1 MTAIE
6 NIPGSFYLGRKYSLE
21 DRQLLDDVVQYRAKD
36 LTTHALCVGMTGS
49 GKTGLC
55 VSLIEEAAL
64 DGIPVLC
71 IDPKGDLGNLLLTFP
86 DLRASDFEPW
96 IDRDTTSDVPAAA
109 EKTAA
114 VWRKGLEAWRYG
126 RDYLEQLQSVEK
138 IIYTP
143 GSSVGVPLTVLK
155 SLDAPGDAVLQDAEI
170 LREQIS
176 SSVSGL
182 LALLGIDADP
192 LTSREHI
199 LLSNILAKSW
209 QDGHDLSMED
219 LIRSI
224 QTPPVQKIG
233 VLDVESFFPK
243 VDRIKLS
250 MTLNNLL
257 ASPAFAG
264 WLQGQS
270 LSIQDLLYDK
280 QGRAKISILSI
291 AHLNDSERMFFVTI
305 LLNEVVSW
313 MRTQRGTSALRAILY
328 MDEIYGY
335 FPPNSKPP
343 SKVPMMT
350 LLKQARAF
358 GLGVVLATQ
367 NPVDLDYKGLSNM
380 GTWFLGR
387 LQTQR
392 DKDRVL
398 EGLQGASLQRG
409 ASFDRSSMDKM
420 LSAVG
425 NRVFLMNNV
434 HEPEPTIF
442 QTRFALSFLRGPLS
456 RDEIS
461 LLMAGARR
469 KILGSDSSNARNA
482 TPLQTSSAANS
493 SNSPPPGT
501 RPIVSAGIEER
512 FLEPSNALPS
522 GSLGVWMPAVLG
534 SASVHFVRGASNI
547 DLWRDYLLLAPVAAS
562 VPEHLWDQ
570 ALSLDPDEVQ
580 ITKNPIEGFSF
591 AELPPDLL
599 LAKNYRGWEK
609 ELSEYLFRHEKLNL
623 YSCKAVKKTA
633 APGLDEFSARLELA
647 EYAREA
653 RDEAMDKVRS
663 KFEDRI
669 AAFEIKV
676 AAAQQRLDRSVEE
689 AKAKRLDGLVHL
701 GTSILGSLLGGRRR
715 SLPTSTVRDLT
726 GSNQSTDVSRAQ
738 ETLET
743 LVLQK
748 NAMERECQQELDAI
762 ESQFSIENLKLEASE
777 IPIRKSDTKLRL
789 LALAWVPYAIDP
801 QGRSRLLITL
811 RQN

>member
-1 MTAIE
+1 MSAIE
-6 NIPGSFYLGRKYSLE
+6 NIPGSLYLGKRYDLE
-21 DRQLLDDVVQYRAKD
+21 TRQLLGDVVQYRSKD

-55 VSLIEEAAL
+55 ISLIEEAAL

-86 DLRASDFEPW
+86 DLQAKDFEPW
-96 IDRDTTSDVPAAA
+96 IDPETTADVPAAA
-109 EKTAA
+109 ENTAA
-114 VWRKGLEAWRYG
+114 IWRKGLESWRYD
-126 RDYLEQLQSVEK
+126 RSYLEQLKSVEK
-138 IIYTP
+138 VIYTP

-155 SLDAPGDAVLQDAEI
+155 SLDAPGEAVLQDAEI
-170 LREQIS
+170 LRDQIS

-209 QDGHDLSMED
+209 QEGRDLSMED
-219 LIRSI
+219 LIRNI
-224 QTPPVQKIG
+224 QSPPIQKIG

-243 VDRIKLS
+243 ADRIKLS

-257 ASPAFAG
+257 ASPSFAG

-270 LSIQDLLYDK
+270 LHIQDLLYDK
-280 QGRAKISILSI
+280 HGKAKISILSI

-305 LLNEVVSW
+305 LLNEVISW

-343 SKVPMMT
+343 SKGPMMT

-409 ASFDRSSMDKM
+409 ASFDRATMDRM

-434 HEPEPTIF
+434 HDPEPIVF
-442 QTRFALSFLRGPLS
+442 QTRFALSYLRGPLS
-456 RDEIS
+456 REEIS
-461 LLMAGARR
+461 KLMADTRR
-469 KILGSDSSNARNA
+469 EVLRTVNSTAKPDSPVAKPNDSS
-482 TPLQTSSAANS
+482 SSGPVLS
-493 SNSPPPGT
+493 TG

-512 FLEPSNALPS
+512 FLEPHDAVPAGSDGRLAPAL
-522 GSLGVWMPAVLG
+522 LG
-534 SASVHFVRGASNI
+534 SASVHFVRAAGNI
-547 DLWRDYLLLAPVAAS
+547 DIWRDYWLLAPIDQS

-570 ALSLDPDEVQ
+570 ALRINPDEVQ
-580 ITKNPIEGFSF
+580 ITKQPIDGFAF
-591 AELPPDLL
+591 AELPPELL
-599 LAKNYRGWEK
+599 QSKNYKAWDK
-609 ELSEYLFRHEKLNL
+609 ELSEFLFRHEKLNL
-623 YSCKAVKKTA
+623 YSCKAIKRNAT
-633 APGLDEFSARLELA
+633 PGQDEFTARLELG
-647 EYAREA
+647 EFAREA

-663 KFEDRI
+663 KYEERI
-669 AAFEIKV
+669 ASFEMKV
-676 AAAQQRLDRSVEE
+676 AAAQQRLDRSIEE
-689 AKAKRLDGLVHL
+689 AKAKRLDGLVNL

-715 SLPTSTVRDLT
+715 SVSTTTVRDLT
-726 GSNQSTDVSRAQ
+726 GSSQSNEVSRAQ
-738 ETLET
+738 ESLET

-748 NAMERECQQELDAI
+748 NAMERECQQDLDAI
-762 ESQFSIENLKLEASE
+762 ESQYSIENLKLEESE
-777 IPIRKSDTKLRL
+777 IPIRKSDTKIKL
-789 LALAWVPYAIDP
+789 LALAWVPSAVDRK
-801 QGRSRLLITL
+801 GRQRMLIKAG
-811 RQN
+811 

>member
-6 NIPGSFYLGRKYSLE
+6 NIPGSFYLGKKFDLE
-21 DRQLLDDVVQYRAKD
+21 NRQLLDDVVQYRSKD

-55 VSLIEEAAL
+55 ISLIEEAAL

-86 DLRASDFEPW
+86 DLQAKDFEPW
-96 IDRDTTSDVPAAA
+96 IDRETTPDVFAAA
-109 EKTAA
+109 ENVAS
-114 VWRKGLEAWRYG
+114 VWRKGLESWRYD
-126 RDYLEQLQSVEK
+126 RTYLEQLQSVEK

-155 SLDAPGDAVLQDAEI
+155 SLDAPGEAVLQDPEI
-170 LREQIS
+170 LRDQIS

-199 LLSNILAKSW
+199 LLSNILAKNW
-209 QDGHDLSMED
+209 QDGRDLSMED

-224 QTPPVQKIG
+224 QTPPIQKIG

-243 VDRIKLS
+243 AERIKLS
-250 MTLNNLL
+250 MMLNNLL
-257 ASPAFAG
+257 ASPSFAG

-270 LSIQDLLYDK
+270 LHIQDLLYDK
-280 QGRAKISILSI
+280 QGKAKISILSI

-305 LLNEVVSW
+305 LLNEMISW

-343 SKVPMMT
+343 SKGPMMT

-409 ASFDRSSMDKM
+409 AAFDRASMDRM

-434 HEPEPTIF
+434 NDPAPTIF
-442 QTRFALSFLRGPLS
+442 QTRFALSYLRGPLS

-461 LLMAGARR
+461 KLMANARR
-469 KILGSDSSNARNA
+469 DVLRPETSTSQPSAQDRGATSNAPA
-482 TPLQTSSAANS
+482 ATSSTS
-493 SNSPPPGT
+493 G

-512 FLEPSNALPS
+512 FLEADQAVPKGSQAILKPAL
-522 GSLGVWMPAVLG
+522 LG
-534 SASVHFVRGASNI
+534 SASVHFVRAAGNI
-547 DLWRDYLLLAPVAAS
+547 DIWKDFWLLAPSDRS
-562 VPEHLWDQ
+562 VSEHPWDQ
-570 ALSLDPDEVQ
+570 SIAINPDDLQ
-580 ITKNPIEGFSF
+580 ISREPLEGFTF
-591 AELPPDLL
+591 AELPPELL
-599 LAKNYRGWEK
+599 LAKNYKAWDR
-609 ELSEYLFRHEKLNL
+609 ELAEFLFRHEKMNL
-623 YSCKAVKKTA
+623 YTCKAIRKNAT
-633 APGLDEFSARLELA
+633 PGKDEFSARLELA
-647 EYAREA
+647 EFAREA
-653 RDEAMDKVRS
+653 RDEAMDRVRA
-663 KFEDRI
+663 KYDERITTFEM
-669 AAFEIKV
+669 KV
-676 AAAQQRLDRSVEE
+676 AAAQQRLDRSIEE
-689 AKAKRLDGLVHL
+689 AKAKRLDGLVNL

-715 SLPTSTVRDLT
+715 SVPSSAVRDLT
-726 GSNQSTDVSRAQ
+726 GSSQNNDVSRAQ
-738 ETLET
+738 ETLES

-748 NAMERECQQELDAI
+748 NAMERECTQELDAI
-762 ESQFSIENLKLEASE
+762 ESQYSIENLKLEESE
-777 IPIRKSDTKLRL
+777 IPIRKSDTKIKL
-789 LALAWVPYAIDP
+789 LALAWVPYAVDA
-801 QGRSRLLITL
+801 QGNERMLLKL
-811 RQN
+811 R

>member
-6 NIPGSFYLGRKYSLE
+6 NIPGSFYLGKKFDLE
-21 DRQLLDDVVQYRAKD
+21 NRQLLDDVVQYRSKD

-55 VSLIEEAAL
+55 ISLIEEAAL

-86 DLRASDFEPW
+86 ELQAKDFEPW
-96 IDRDTTSDVPAAA
+96 IDRDTNPDVAAAA
-109 EKTAA
+109 ENTAN
-114 VWRKGLEAWRYG
+114 VWRKGLEAWRYD
-126 RDYLEQLQSVEK
+126 RTYLEQLNSVEK

-155 SLDAPGDAVLQDAEI
+155 SLDAPGEEVLQDAEI
-170 LREQIS
+170 LRDQIS

-209 QDGHDLSMED
+209 QDGRDLSMED

-224 QTPPVQKIG
+224 QAPPIQKIG
-233 VLDVESFFPK
+233 VLDVESFYPK
-243 VDRIKLS
+243 SDRIKLS

-257 ASPAFAG
+257 ASPSFAG
-264 WLQGQS
+264 WLQGQA
-270 LSIQDLLYDK
+270 LHIQDLLYDK
-280 QGRAKISILSI
+280 QGKAKISILSI

-343 SKVPMMT
+343 SKGPMMT

-409 ASFDRSSMDKM
+409 AAFDRAAMDRM

-434 HEPEPTIF
+434 NDSAPTIF
-442 QTRFALSFLRGPLS
+442 QTRFALSYLRGPLS
-456 RDEIS
+456 REEIS
-461 LLMAGARR
+461 KLMADARR
-469 KILGSDSSNARNA
+469 AVLRNDNSAAKPIASDSGSKVD
-482 TPLQTSSAANS
+482 TPTAA
-493 SNSPPPGT
+493 PTGG

-512 FLEPSNALPS
+512 FIEPDYAVSS
-522 GSLGVWMPAVLG
+522 GSGALLVPALLG
-534 SASVHFVRGASNI
+534 SASVHFVRATGNI
-547 DLWRDYLLLAPVAAS
+547 DIWKDYWLLAPIDQS
-562 VPEHLWDQ
+562 VPEHVWDQ
-570 ALSLDPDEVQ
+570 ALRINPDDVQ
-580 ITKNPIEGFSF
+580 ITKQPVDGFAF
-591 AELPPDLL
+591 AELPAELL
-599 LAKNYRGWEK
+599 LAKNYKGWDK
-609 ELSEYLFRHEKLNL
+609 ELSEFLFRHEKMNL
-623 YSCKAVKKTA
+623 YSCKAIKRNAT
-633 APGLDEFSARLELA
+633 PGLDEFSARLELG
-647 EYAREA
+647 EFAREA
-653 RDEAMDKVRS
+653 RDEAMDKVRA
-663 KFEDRI
+663 KYEERI
-669 AAFEIKV
+669 GTFEIKV
-676 AAAQQRLDRSVEE
+676 AAAQQRLDRSIEE
-689 AKAKRLDGLVHL
+689 AKAKRLDGLVNL

-715 SLPTSTVRDLT
+715 SMPSSAVRDLT
-726 GSNQSTDVSRAQ
+726 GSGQSNDVSRAQ
-738 ETLET
+738 ETLEN

-762 ESQFSIENLKLEASE
+762 ESQYSIENLRLEESE
-777 IPIRKSDTKLRL
+777 IPIRKSDTKIKLI
-789 LALAWVPYAIDP
+789 ALAWVPYSVDA
-801 QGRSRLLITL
+801 QGKLRLLIKSPS
-811 RQN
+811 

>member
-6 NIPGSFYLGRKYSLE
+6 NIPGSFYLGKKYALE
-21 DRQLLDDVVQYRAKD
+21 NRQLLDDVVQYRSKD

-55 VSLIEEAAL
+55 ISLIEEAAL

-86 DLRASDFEPW
+86 DLKPADFEPW
-96 IDRDTTSDVPAAA
+96 IDRDTTSDVQAAA
-109 EKTAA
+109 ENAAA
-114 VWRKGLEAWRYG
+114 VWRKGLESWRYD
-126 RDYLEQLQSVEK
+126 RTYLEELLAVPK
-138 IIYTP
+138 VIYTP

-155 SLDAPGDAVLQDAEI
+155 SLDAPGESVLQDQEI
-170 LREQIS
+170 LRDQIS

-199 LLSNILAKSW
+199 LLSNILAKNW
-209 QDGHDLSMED
+209 HEGRDMSMED
-219 LIRSI
+219 LIRNI
-224 QTPPVQKIG
+224 QTPPIQKIG

-243 VDRIKLS
+243 ADRIKLS

-257 ASPAFAG
+257 ASPSFAG

-280 QGRAKISILSI
+280 DGKAKISILSI

-305 LLNEVVSW
+305 LLNEVISW

-335 FPPNSKPP
+335 FPPSSNPP
-343 SKVPMMT
+343 SKGPMMT

-392 DKDRVL
+392 DKERVL

-409 ASFDRSSMDKM
+409 AAFDRASMDRM

-434 HEPEPTIF
+434 HDPEPTVF
-442 QTRFALSFLRGPLS
+442 QTRFALSYLRGPLS
-456 RDEIS
+456 REEIS
-461 LLMAGARR
+461 NLMSGARR
-469 KILGSDSSNARNA
+469 TILNAD
-482 TPLQTSSAANS
+482 SSAAKPQGADGASPTPNSPVAS
-493 SNSPPPGT
+493 SNGG

-512 FLEPSNALPS
+512 FIEPELALAH
-522 GSLGVWMPAVLG
+522 GTRGIFKPALLG
-534 SASVHFVRGASNI
+534 SASVHFVKALGNI
-547 DLWRDYLLLAPVAAS
+547 DIWKDYWLLASVDQS
-562 VPEHLWDQ
+562 VPEHLWDG
-570 ALSLDPDEVQ
+570 AHAMDPDTAQ
-580 ITKNPIEGFSF
+580 ITKQPTAGFSF
-591 AELPPDLL
+591 AELPPEVL
-599 LAKNYRGWEK
+599 LAKNYKAWDR
-609 ELSEYLFRHEKLNL
+609 ELAEFLFRHEKMTL
-623 YSCKAVKKTA
+623 YSCRAVKKTA
-633 APGLDEFSARLELA
+633 TPGQDEFSARLELA
-647 EYAREA
+647 EFAREA
-653 RDEAMDKVRS
+653 RDEAMDKVRAKYEERLTS
-663 KFEDRI
+663 FEM
-669 AAFEIKV
+669 KV
-676 AAAQQRLDRSVEE
+676 AAAQQRLDRSIEE
-689 AKAKRLDGLVHL
+689 AKAKRLDGLVNL

-715 SLPTSTVRDLT
+715 SLPSSTVRDLT
-726 GSNQSTDVSRAQ
+726 GSSQNNDVTRAQ
-738 ETLET
+738 ESLEA

-748 NAMERECQQELDAI
+748 NAMERECRQELDAI
-762 ESQFSIENLKLEASE
+762 ESQFSVENLKLEASE
-777 IPIRKSDTKLRL
+777 IPIRKADTKVKL
-789 LALAWVPYAIDP
+789 LALAWVPYAVDA
-801 QGRSRLLITL
+801 QGRERLLLKRT
-811 RQN
+811 